1 MQSGESATLGY
12 RASDLLSPG
21 HFEVLMQSAFT
32 QGLNT
37 IDKELEAAFDQAGVH
52 NVSIVHV
59 TRGAE
64 PADTLFKV
72 TADGRSEELV
82 FTVHEIEDSAR
93 AIDSI
98 AASNVRV
105 LVSRFTG

>member
-1 MQSGESATLGY
+1 MA
-12 RASDLLSPG
+12 
-21 HFEVLMQSAFT
+21 SAFT
-32 QGLNT
+32 QGLHT
-37 IDKELEAAFDQAGVH
+37 IDKELQAAFDQAGVH
-52 NVSIVHV
+52 NISIVHV
-59 TRGAE
+59 TRGTE
-64 PADTLFKV
+64 PADTLFKA

-82 FTVHEIEDSAR
+82 FTVQEIEDSVR